1 VALFYGENMDK
12 SAQYKCTKCGHE
24 WFGKP
29 GPTVCPECWY
39 EYVKWE
45 NFDEWRKKNMKYP
58 YT

>member
-1 VALFYGENMDK
+1 MDMLN
-12 SAQYKCTKCGHE
+12 SAKYKCLKCGYE

-29 GPTVCPECWY
+29 GPTVCPDCWY

-45 NFDEWRKKNMKYP
+45 NFDEWRKETMKYP